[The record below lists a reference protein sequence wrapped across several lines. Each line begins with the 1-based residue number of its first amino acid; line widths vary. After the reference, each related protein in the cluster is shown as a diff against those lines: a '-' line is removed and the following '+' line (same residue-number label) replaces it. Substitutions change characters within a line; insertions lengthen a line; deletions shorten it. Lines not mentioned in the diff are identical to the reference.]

1 LAKARHFAEK
11 AEAENRALTAEEQKA
26 YDEIMAKGREVSD
39 AVKAHSHDQEVFA
52 FARELSDNVI
62 GDLGGD
68 LSAAAPTSWRSS
80 TTTPPTA
87 PPRPSTD
94 AWKRC
99 AATPSDSETSSTTE
113 GAHRCTAAHSTHSSM
128 HSELRRAG
136 NASVRRHRAGCRRGD
151 QPYEAANTKPLTA
164 SGEKSLY

>member
-1 LAKARHFAEK
+1 VTNGCATTRCRYRQPGAAGAVHNQPLPQAARCLGPGDEAGPGGVGSTGAES
-11 AEAENRALTAEEQKA
+11 ARRDPGAATRHQRVRVYAP
-26 YDEIMAKGREVSD
+26 DGSD
-39 AVKAHSHDQEVFA
+39 QQPC
-52 FARELSDNVI
+52 
-62 GDLGGD
+62 G
-68 LSAAAPTSWRSS
+68 AAAPTSWRSS
-80 TTTPPTA
+80 ITTPPTT

-151 QPYEAANTKPLTA
+151 QPYEAANSKW
-164 SGEKSLY
+164 